1 MQPARPGLMSPA
13 DSTPN
18 LLSPGMPNNP
28 HHWSTTHLAQ
38 FGSNDVGMRGMNGGG
53 HAYGAPPSHMGF
65 YTIGHPHHHFNR
77 YRQPAHLQ
85 LARNNLQH
93 SPAHSQSYVHVT
105 SPHSMAQSRDS
116 MQQRL
121 QTMLQ
126 HQNAS
131 HFTHPSYP
139 VAYPPVSNSYTFSPS
154 NVLRSRPSFE
164 RMTSPQRRQSSDA
177 ILNDVVSS
185 QCTES
190 SEIFCPYL
198 TRYAHY
204 FRDLYFCWIEFM
216 FTHHTLQRNLHL
228 VFYAYAM
235 RRSML

>member
-185 QCTES
+185 HNALNLQKYFALTLLFMPIIFVIYIFVGLNLCLHIIQYKETCTL
-190 SEIFCPYL
+190 F
-198 TRYAHY
+198 
-204 FRDLYFCWIEFM
+204 
-216 FTHHTLQRNLHL
+216 FTL
-228 VFYAYAM
+228 M
-235 RRSML
+235 